1 MTHGFYSLIQYVP
14 DHERAEG
21 ANIGVLVF
29 CPQAADRV
37 AAAWSPRP
45 PHLRD
50 LCRQDAPSE
59 QDLGDL
65 VQRLERRLHQ
75 DSPADLPGLIK
86 ALGREAGKLRLV
98 TPRAVPVADLRET
111 AQDLCRRLVGE
122 VQHRER
128 MPGKIAEIEALRAEP
143 GMAEIIRTGVTVPV
157 AGKMLRASYEWTNG
171 KPNVVVHTRLRDDR
185 TAADAACEW
194 GGKGHLLL
202 ERPADTIPRK
212 LAVVTRIDANV
223 SDRARK
229 DIGSIFEEF
238 AVDWIPSE
246 NLPAYVARIRRE
258 AHGA

>member
-1 MTHGFYSLIQYVP
+1 MIHGFYSLIQYVP

-29 CPQAADRV
+29 CPQAAERV
-37 AAAWSPRP
+37 VAAWSLRP

-50 LCRQDAPSE
+50 LCRRDAPSE
-59 QDLGDL
+59 HDLGDL
-65 VQRLERRLHQ
+65 VQRLERRMQQ
-75 DSPADLPGLIK
+75 DAPADLPGMIK
-86 ALGREAGKLRLV
+86 AMGREAGKLRLV

-122 VQHRER
+122 TQHRER
-128 MPGKIAEIEALRAEP
+128 MPGKIAEIESLREEP
-143 GMAEIIRTGVTVPV
+143 GMAEIIRIGVSVPV

-202 ERPADTIPRK
+202 ERPADKIPRK
-212 LAVVTRIDANV
+212 LAVVTRIDAAV
-223 SDRARK
+223 SERARK
-229 DIGSIFEEF
+229 EIGGIFREF

-246 NLPAYVARIRRE
+246 QLPAYVARIRKE
-258 AHGA
+258 AHVA